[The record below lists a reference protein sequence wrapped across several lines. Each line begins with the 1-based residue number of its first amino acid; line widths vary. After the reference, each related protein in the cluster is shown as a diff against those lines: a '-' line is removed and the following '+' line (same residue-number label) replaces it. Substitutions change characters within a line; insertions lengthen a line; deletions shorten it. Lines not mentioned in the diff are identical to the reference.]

1 MAVSGKRSF
10 EFRMSK
16 KVAELTQVV
25 HMLFTKNHE
34 REVEIEALK
43 DAYEKEIELVLKD
56 AKSKLDSLH
65 LTIRELEQRT
75 GNRDKNKQHAS
86 TDSKETEYKAM
97 IAKLTSELQEEKQ
110 ESQKSRDLLI
120 QAHRDLEQLRAL
132 HRQEIAAKDKDLDWR
147 NKEISRLKSLLDKL
161 EEDLRDK
168 QAQLNKQEEM
178 LKSYDNTRGEIERLT
193 RALREAEKLKDDAM
207 LSKRKLEAEVKSLKR
222 ELGRLLASKREFRET
237 PNASVVVSF
246 REGLGLQ
253 T

>member
-1 MAVSGKRSF
+1 
-10 EFRMSK
+10 MSK